1 MLVIAIIASL
11 LFLIFIRMFFVV
23 IRWEIRWDIRLLEFG
38 FHSFLIGVFGTII
51 ALMYMGWLIV

>member
-11 LFLIFIRMFFVV
+11 LFFVFIRMIFVV

>member
-1 MLVIAIIASL
+1 MLFIAIIAAI
-11 LFLIFIRMFFVV
+11 LFLVFIRMFFVV